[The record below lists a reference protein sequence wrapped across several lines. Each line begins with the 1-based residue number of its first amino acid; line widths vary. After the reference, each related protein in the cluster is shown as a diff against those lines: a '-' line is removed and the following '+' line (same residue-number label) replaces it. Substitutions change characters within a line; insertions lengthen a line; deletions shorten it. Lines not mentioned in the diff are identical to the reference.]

1 MFYSIMEALCSEYIL
16 VDGYQYSV
24 IVGQLC
30 CDIFMGMQYL
40 IVSSRFL
47 LYLCVVMSYMGRAFF
62 MAMLYLFVVMSYM
75 GRAFFMAFMVFA
87 IVHVDENSLEY
98 SHLSYPFTAHS
109 YCGLCLIYLSLSL
122 LREFLMDTQTEQVIL
137 GHILRILYYQFTFK
151 QVSKLLSGW
160 TNETLCILQ
169 VALALFDSLDVDRYG
184 VSGIFSSMDEKF
196 MIHMS
201 LSCKDRG

>member
-1 MFYSIMEALCSEYIL
+1 MEALCSEYIL

-40 IVSSRFL
+40 IASSRFL
-47 LYLCVVMSYMGRAFF
+47 LYLCVVMF
-62 MAMLYLFVVMSYM
+62 YM

-87 IVHVDENSLEY
+87 LVHVDKNSLEY

-122 LREFLMDTQTEQVIL
+122 LREFLTDTQTEQVIL

-160 TNETLCILQ
+160 TNETSMYSPGGFSF
-169 VALALFDSLDVDRYG
+169 AFDFLDVDRYG
-184 VSGIFSSMDEKF
+184 VSGIFSSMDEKV